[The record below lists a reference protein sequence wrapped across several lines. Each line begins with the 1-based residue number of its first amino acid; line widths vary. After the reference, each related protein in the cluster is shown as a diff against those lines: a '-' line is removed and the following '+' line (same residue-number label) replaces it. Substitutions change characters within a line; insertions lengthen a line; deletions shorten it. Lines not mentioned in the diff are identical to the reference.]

1 MIKKPL
7 RSCHF
12 RQQMAIFVTF
22 EYLTLLKSCR
32 NNTFLNSLPCPQKLV
47 IYLFLDLKNKE
58 VSNLNV
64 SSDVLDY
71 RCR

>member
-1 MIKKPL
+1 MIKNPP

-47 IYLFLDLKNKE
+47 IYLFRDLKNKE

-64 SSDVLDY
+64 SSDVSGFN
-71 RCR
+71 CR